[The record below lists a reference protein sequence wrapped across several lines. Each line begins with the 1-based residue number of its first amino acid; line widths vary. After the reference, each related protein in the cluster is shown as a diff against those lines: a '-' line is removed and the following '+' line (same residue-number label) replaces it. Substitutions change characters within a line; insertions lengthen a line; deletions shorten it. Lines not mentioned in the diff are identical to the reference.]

1 MIARM
6 WRGYTK
12 PEDADMFEVLLKT
25 ELQRDIRDAPGFSH
39 SYLLRRDRTNDVEFV
54 TVTLWDSLKSIRDFM
69 GPSYEAPAVPEE
81 RRRYL
86 IRYDGTAAHYEVPS
100 ISIAD

>member
-1 MIARM
+1 MIARI

-12 PEDADMFEVLLKT
+12 PEDADVFEMLLKT

-39 SYLLRRDRTNDVEFV
+39 SYLLRRDGGNDIEFMM
-54 TVTLWDSLKSIRDFM
+54 VTLWDSLASIRAFM
-69 GPSYEAPAVPEE
+69 GPSYEASTAPEE

-86 IRYDGTAAHYEVPS
+86 IRYDATAVHYEVPS
-100 ISIAD
+100 ISVAD

>member
-12 PEDADMFEVLLKT
+12 PEDADVFEALLKT
-25 ELQRDIRDAPGFSH
+25 ELQHDIRDAPGFSH
-39 SYLLRRDRTNDVEFV
+39 SYLLRRDGASDVEFM

-69 GPSYEAPAVPEE
+69 GPRYEASAVPEE
-81 RRRYL
+81 RRRHL
-86 IRYDGTAAHYEVPS
+86 IRHDGTAAHYEVPS